1 MSVAVLYCPQV
12 VQVLSCDVDVK
23 VVPLISV
30 LDSEL
35 GAEMEVVPPNSERE
49 ASASS
54 IAGTEE
60 DKEGEVHTAM
70 LWSIQEAV
78 ERQTLQIGVSA
89 CGATAVVDVLQA
101 LGITVAPETADHCV
115 RTRLR
120 RNDSPLPDYL
130 HSRSKAGATH
140 HQLIDGAERA
150 SGGQVLAKFFGF
162 HPARQ
167 VKLVPWLAH
176 WIRRGAVPVATMNMQ
191 RGVAEGEEIPDAWH
205 HQLIFGVGPNA
216 VFMTNPLDVVGEEE
230 VHTRLCSESVL
241 LIRREDVLKRLMP
254 GSPLSLISDQQT
266 EPRWKTLDVEGQV
279 RQMMHEE
286 GHCDED
292 HPKMTH
298 IMIPAAYSSGVTL
311 FALRNSSVADRSWT
325 SYFNLSPDKKT
336 APMAERV
343 LVIGSGG
350 REHALA
356 WKLAQSPHVQQVL
369 VAPGNAGTASCGKI
383 SNSAVSVSNHTILAQ
398 YCKDH
403 NVALVVVGPEVP
415 LAAGIVDDLTA
426 AGVPCFGPSAK
437 AAQLEASKS
446 FSKSFMDRHGIP
458 TARWSAFTD
467 PQEACMYIQG
477 ADFPAL
483 VVKASGLAAGKG
495 VIVAKDKDEACQAV
509 QDIMKDKAFGAAGD
523 TVVVE
528 ELLEGEEVSCLCFSD
543 GSTVAAM
550 PPAQDHK
557 RLLDGD
563 QGPNTGGMGAYCP
576 TPQVSEEMLQEIK
589 AAVLQKTV
597 DGMKEDGIPYVGVLY
612 AGLMLTKQG
621 PKVLEFNCRFG
632 DPECQVLLPLLKS
645 DLYEVLKN
653 TLQAK
658 LASEPPVW
666 LDNSAAVTVVM
677 ASEGYPGAYKKG
689 VEIIGLS
696 QVTEMGLQVFHA
708 GTALKEGGGVVTS
721 GGRVLTVTAVQPTL
735 ESALHSANQG
745 VAALGFP
752 NAVYR
757 RDIGHRAIAYF
768 TRTRGLTYKDSGV
781 DIAAGNKL
789 VDIIKPLAKA
799 TSRTG
804 CNAEL
809 GGFAG
814 LFDLKAAGFV
824 DPILVAGT
832 DGVGTKLKIAQ
843 ACNIHNTLGQDLV
856 AMCVNDVL
864 AQGAE
869 PLFFLDYFSCG
880 RLDVGVASCVIGG
893 IAEACQMAGCAL
905 LGGETAEMPGVYGP
919 GEYDLA
925 GFCVGAAERGSL
937 LPRLGDIQEGD
948 LLIGVASSGVHS
960 NGFSLVRK
968 VLERAGLQYS
978 SPSPFGQPG
987 QTMGS
992 ALLTPTKIYSRLLQP
1007 MLRSGAVKAYAHI
1020 TGGGLLENIPRVL
1033 PKELA
1038 VDLDATRWRI
1048 PPVFSWLHKE
1058 GSLSEEEMARTF
1070 NCGLGAVLV
1079 VGKQEAQ
1086 RVLRQLQAEEEAW
1099 IIGSLTHK
1107 MPGGQAVVVRNLE
1120 HSLRAGPNPCPDTSV
1135 LQNGAS
1141 HMDSSSRKRTKVA
1154 VLISGT
1160 GTNLQALI
1168 EQTKKPS
1175 SSAEIVVVISNRP
1188 GVQGLKRASMAG
1200 IQTRVVDHKLYGS
1213 RTEFDSTIDHVLV
1226 EFGVEVVCLAGFM
1239 RILTGPFVRKW
1250 NGKLLNI
1257 HPSLLPSFKGVNAQ
1271 KQALLAGA
1279 RVSGCTVHFVAEEVD
1294 AGAIIAQEA
1303 VPVLMNDTEESLS
1316 ERILEA
1322 EHRAFPA
1329 ALELVASGAVRLGE
1343 DGRIMWN
1350 KSA

>member
-1 MSVAVLYCPQV
+1 
-12 VQVLSCDVDVK
+12 
-23 VVPLISV
+23 
-30 LDSEL
+30 
-35 GAEMEVVPPNSERE
+35 
-49 ASASS
+49 
-54 IAGTEE
+54 
-60 DKEGEVHTAM
+60 
-70 LWSIQEAV
+70 
-78 ERQTLQIGVSA
+78 
-89 CGATAVVDVLQA
+89 
-101 LGITVAPETADHCV
+101 
-115 RTRLR
+115 
-120 RNDSPLPDYL
+120 
-130 HSRSKAGATH
+130 
-140 HQLIDGAERA
+140 
-150 SGGQVLAKFFGF
+150 
-162 HPARQ
+162 
-167 VKLVPWLAH
+167 
-176 WIRRGAVPVATMNMQ
+176 
-191 RGVAEGEEIPDAWH
+191 
-205 HQLIFGVGPNA
+205 
-216 VFMTNPLDVVGEEE
+216 
-230 VHTRLCSESVL
+230 
-241 LIRREDVLKRLMP
+241 
-254 GSPLSLISDQQT
+254 
-266 EPRWKTLDVEGQV
+266 
-279 RQMMHEE
+279 
-286 GHCDED
+286 
-292 HPKMTH
+292 
-298 IMIPAAYSSGVTL
+298 
-311 FALRNSSVADRSWT
+311 
-325 SYFNLSPDKKT
+325 
-336 APMAERV
+336 MAERV
-343 LVIGSGG
+343 LIVGSGG

-369 VAPGNAGTASCGKI
+369 VAPGNAGTANCGKI
-383 SNSAVSVSNHTILAQ
+383 SNSAVSVSNHAILAQ

-403 NVALVVVGPEVP
+403 NVGLVVVGPEAP
-415 LAAGIVDDLTA
+415 LAAGMVDDLTA
-426 AGVPCFGPSAK
+426 LGVACFGPTAK
-437 AAQLEASKS
+437 ATQLEASKS

-458 TARWSAFTD
+458 TARWSSFTE
-467 PQEACMYIQG
+467 PQEACDYIRG
-477 ADFPAL
+477 ASFPAL

-495 VIVAKDKDEACQAV
+495 VVVAADKDEACRAV
-509 QDIMKDKAFGAAGD
+509 LDIMKDKTFGSAGD

-563 QGPNTGGMGAYCP
+563 HGPNTGGMGAYCP
-576 TPQVSEEMLQEIK
+576 TPQVSEDILEHIK
-589 AAVLQKTV
+589 TTVLQKTV
-597 DGMKEDGIPYVGVLY
+597 DGMNEEGTPYVGVLY

-653 TLQAK
+653 TLQAN
-658 LASEPPVW
+658 LASSAPVW
-666 LDNSAAVTVVM
+666 LEDSAAVTVVM
-677 ASEGYPGAYKKG
+677 ASDGYPGAYKKG
-689 VEIIGLS
+689 VEITGLS
-696 QVTEMGLQVFHA
+696 QVTEMDLQVFHA
-708 GTALKEGGGVVTS
+708 GTAIKEGGGIVTN
-721 GGRVLTVTAVQPTL
+721 GGRVLTVTAVRPTL
-735 ESALHSANQG
+735 ESALHSVNRG
-745 VAALGFP
+745 VAAVGFP

-757 RDIGHRAIAYF
+757 RDIGHRAIAYLSGD
-768 TRTRGLTYKDSGV
+768 RSLTYKDSGV
-781 DIAAGNKL
+781 DIAAGNRL
-789 VDIIKPLAKA
+789 VDMIKPLAKA

-804 CNAEL
+804 CNADL

-824 DPILVAGT
+824 DPVLVAGT

-880 RLDVGVASCVIGG
+880 HLDVDVASSVIGG

-925 GFCVGAAERGSL
+925 GFCVGATERGSL
-937 LPRLGDIQEGD
+937 LPRVDDIQPGD
-948 LLIGVASSGVHS
+948 ALIGVASSGVHS

-968 VLERAGLQYS
+968 ILERTGLQYS
-978 SPSPFGQPG
+978 SPAPFGRPG
-987 QTMGS
+987 QTIGEV
-992 ALLTPTKIYSRLLQP
+992 LLTPTKIYSRFLQP
-1007 MLRSGAVKAYAHI
+1007 ILRSGTVKAYAHI

-1033 PKELA
+1033 PKDLA

-1048 PPVFSWLHKE
+1048 PPIFPWLQKE

-1079 VGKQEAQ
+1079 VGSRDAS
-1086 RVLRQLQAEEEAW
+1086 RVLRQVQAQEEAW
-1099 IIGSLTHK
+1099 LVGSLAHK
-1107 MPGGQAVVVRNLE
+1107 QPGADTVVIRNLE
-1120 HSLRAGPNPCPDTSV
+1120 HSLRAGPSHTLDTSE
-1135 LQNGAS
+1135 LLNGAS
-1141 HMDSSSRKRTKVA
+1141 HTNPSPHKRTRVA

-1160 GTNLQALI
+1160 GTNLQALM

-1188 GVQGLKRASMAG
+1188 GVLGLKRASMAG

-1213 RTEFDSTIDHVLV
+1213 RAEFDGTIDRVLE

-1250 NGKLLNI
+1250 NGKLMNI

-1279 RVSGCTVHFVAEEVD
+1279 RITGCTVHFVAEEVD

-1303 VPVLMNDTEESLS
+1303 VPILMNDTEESLS
-1316 ERILEA
+1316 ERIREA

-1329 ALELVASGAVRLGE
+1329 ALELVASGTVRLGE
-1343 DGRIMWN
+1343 EGRVVWSQ
-1350 KSA
+1350 SA